1 MDMTVLN
8 ASGALALG
16 QRIVVSVDGT
26 IKVLEDG
33 QPLQAGDV
41 ILESQSENSE
51 SPISVK
57 RFSPEDGGEV
67 ELDQDI
73 ANIFAALEEGQDPT
87 ELGEEFVTAAG
98 ESGSSPVSSG
108 TIERDGE
115 ETIPGTEFVTTGF
128 EALGM
133 SRTQSLS
140 LLDAF
145 RSVDQPDS
153 LGTDSETIVD
163 TTAPDAPTLTLDTDS
178 GSAADDFLTNDGSF
192 TVGGTEEGATVEY
205 LVDGN
210 WTTTAPVPTEGDNT
224 ITVRQ
229 TDAAGNTSGSSELTF
244 TLDTT
249 APDAPTLTLD
259 TDSGSAAD
267 DFLTNDGSFTVG
279 GTEEGATV
287 EYLVDGNWTTTAP
300 VPTEGDN
307 TITVRQTDAAG
318 NTSGSSELTFTL
330 DTTAPDAPTL
340 TLDTDSGSAADDFLT
355 NDGSFTVG
363 GTEEGATVEYLV
375 DGNWTTTAPVP
386 TEGDNTITV
395 RQTDAAGNTSG
406 SSELTFTLDT
416 TAPDAPTLTLD
427 TDSGSAADDFL
438 TNDGSF
444 TVGGTEEGATVEY
457 LVDGNWTTTAPVP
470 TEGDNTITVRQTDA
484 AGNTSGSSELT
495 FTLDTTAPDAPTLTL
510 DTDSGSAADDFLT
523 NDGSF
528 TVGGTEEGATVEYLV
543 DGNWTTTAPVPTEG
557 DNTITVRQTDA
568 AGNTSGSSELTF
580 TLDTTAPDAPTV
592 VITEDT
598 NNDGTIDRTEI
609 AGKVD
614 VKVTVPAGAEVGDT
628 LKVSGQDD
636 VTLTQAD
643 LDNGVTYEYDRPEDG
658 QSLTVTATIVDQSGN
673 ESAEGTDSAS
683 MGDTTATAAPTVVI
697 TNEDESTSISW
708 SSLGFSSVDSDSSSF
723 GIEIQTLPLA
733 GVLEVQNREGD
744 WVPIEAGDSLSK
756 DLFDNQQIRFTPNF
770 DQSGSDSYSD
780 FGVGDQLQSYAE
792 VAFKPFDGTSTSSV
806 TSKLV
811 IDVEA
816 VADAPIINVSV
827 GDIYYAQSKPS
838 YDTSPEAIR
847 EYIASGGTSL
857 GGTQFDHISNE
868 GLVVANVGHA
878 GNDLMMV
885 PDGALAQTFVGDPQA
900 LLIDQQGSDTFVG
913 SRYNDIFI
921 GGTGIFDNT
930 SSVDSVIYQGNM
942 SEYNIEF
949 SEVVGDVAAHWRV
962 SDQFGR
968 DTIDTVLPTDSS
980 GDTLFEIERVI
991 FQDAVTDL
999 NTADGTFTVVQDK
1012 ILPIDI
1018 DVDLSDI
1025 DGSEYLATT
1034 AMLEGIPEGIL
1045 VFANGQLLNIDA
1057 DGNYGIALNSEGQAN
1072 LEIRIPYD
1080 YNGETDFPINI
1091 VSTSSESSNADT
1103 ATSVKSVDI
1112 NFREYTIDDG
1122 TGGDDIL
1129 EGTDDNDLIIGDVQ
1143 GTQVVAGQ
1151 NYNLSFILDT
1161 SGSMGRF
1168 NVESA
1173 KNELRTVL
1181 GRLIDNAEEDD
1192 AGNVNVLISD
1202 FSDEVNVSF
1211 SIDLNAE
1218 NAAQLVEDAISAI
1231 QPTPYVTNYEDAF
1244 RNSLEWFTQQNSGKN
1259 VTYFISDG
1267 DASVSNDDSRLVIDF
1282 DEIYIDYD
1290 LESGEL
1296 ITLKD
1301 VLPDIYVGG
1310 EVTYKGEVLV
1320 NASNQLVSPLT
1331 GSIIGTF
1338 GTSLGQLVYF
1348 DYQNNYYAEARHMY
1362 SILEK
1367 VSEVEAIGIGNV
1379 VSQLS
1384 DFDSDG
1390 FVTNDV
1396 NIEDIADVILGY
1408 EIDILQG
1415 VDSSDG
1421 KGGDDILFGDAIQF
1435 DGIEAQGVSAIQ
1447 EYIAQST
1454 GADLSSITPRDIHQF
1469 IRDNI
1474 VDFNQSREGDK
1485 SDSLVGGEGKDLL
1498 FGQGGDDS
1506 LDGGEGADILVGG
1519 QGFDILTG
1527 GDGNDVFIWHVN
1539 DFETEFVPTDIITDF
1554 SVYQDTIDLTDLLSE
1569 GEELEDI
1576 FENISAK
1583 VSENDVILDVEK
1595 DGKYQSIKINDVADQ
1610 LGYDAS
1616 GEVAG
1621 QALNQLLS
1629 DLMIRQQDS

>member
-153 LGTDSETIVD
+153 LGTDSETIVDTTAPDAPTLTLDTDSGSAADDFLTNDGSFTVGGTEEGATVEYLVDGNWTTTAPVPTEGDNTITVRQTDAAGNTSGSSELTFTLDTTAPDAPTLTLDTDSGSAADDFLTNDGSFTVGGTEEGATVEYLVDGNWTTTAPVPTEGDNTITVRQTDAAGNTSGSSELTFTLD

-847 EYIASGGTSL
+847 EYTR
-857 GGTQFDHISNE
+857 DH
-868 GLVVANVGHA
+868 
-878 GNDLMMV
+878 
-885 PDGALAQTFVGDPQA
+885 
-900 LLIDQQGSDTFVG
+900 
-913 SRYNDIFI
+913 
-921 GGTGIFDNT
+921 
-930 SSVDSVIYQGNM
+930 
-942 SEYNIEF
+942 
-949 SEVVGDVAAHWRV
+949 
-962 SDQFGR
+962 
-968 DTIDTVLPTDSS
+968 
-980 GDTLFEIERVI
+980 
-991 FQDAVTDL
+991 
-999 NTADGTFTVVQDK
+999 
-1012 ILPIDI
+1012 
-1018 DVDLSDI
+1018 
-1025 DGSEYLATT
+1025 
-1034 AMLEGIPEGIL
+1034 
-1045 VFANGQLLNIDA
+1045 
-1057 DGNYGIALNSEGQAN
+1057 
-1072 LEIRIPYD
+1072 
-1080 YNGETDFPINI
+1080 
-1091 VSTSSESSNADT
+1091 
-1103 ATSVKSVDI
+1103 
-1112 NFREYTIDDG
+1112 
-1122 TGGDDIL
+1122 
-1129 EGTDDNDLIIGDVQ
+1129 
-1143 GTQVVAGQ
+1143 
-1151 NYNLSFILDT
+1151 
-1161 SGSMGRF
+1161 
-1168 NVESA
+1168 
-1173 KNELRTVL
+1173 
-1181 GRLIDNAEEDD
+1181 
-1192 AGNVNVLISD
+1192 
-1202 FSDEVNVSF
+1202 
-1211 SIDLNAE
+1211 
-1218 NAAQLVEDAISAI
+1218 
-1231 QPTPYVTNYEDAF
+1231 
-1244 RNSLEWFTQQNSGKN
+1244 
-1259 VTYFISDG
+1259 
-1267 DASVSNDDSRLVIDF
+1267 
-1282 DEIYIDYD
+1282 
-1290 LESGEL
+1290 
-1296 ITLKD
+1296 
-1301 VLPDIYVGG
+1301 
-1310 EVTYKGEVLV
+1310 
-1320 NASNQLVSPLT
+1320 
-1331 GSIIGTF
+1331 
-1338 GTSLGQLVYF
+1338 
-1348 DYQNNYYAEARHMY
+1348 
-1362 SILEK
+1362 
-1367 VSEVEAIGIGNV
+1367 
-1379 VSQLS
+1379 
-1384 DFDSDG
+1384 
-1390 FVTNDV
+1390 
-1396 NIEDIADVILGY
+1396 
-1408 EIDILQG
+1408 
-1415 VDSSDG
+1415 
-1421 KGGDDILFGDAIQF
+1421 
-1435 DGIEAQGVSAIQ
+1435 
-1447 EYIAQST
+1447 
-1454 GADLSSITPRDIHQF
+1454 
-1469 IRDNI
+1469 
-1474 VDFNQSREGDK
+1474 
-1485 SDSLVGGEGKDLL
+1485 
-1498 FGQGGDDS
+1498 
-1506 LDGGEGADILVGG
+1506 
-1519 QGFDILTG
+1519 
-1527 GDGNDVFIWHVN
+1527 
-1539 DFETEFVPTDIITDF
+1539 
-1554 SVYQDTIDLTDLLSE
+1554 
-1569 GEELEDI
+1569 
-1576 FENISAK
+1576 
-1583 VSENDVILDVEK
+1583 
-1595 DGKYQSIKINDVADQ
+1595 
-1610 LGYDAS
+1610 
-1616 GEVAG
+1616 
-1621 QALNQLLS
+1621 
-1629 DLMIRQQDS
+1629 

>member
-1 MDMTVLN
+1 MIITEDTN
-8 ASGALALG
+8 N
-16 QRIVVSVDGT
+16 DGT
-26 IKVLEDG
+26 IDRTEIAGKVDVKVTVPAGAEVGDTLKVSSQDDVTLTQADLDNGVTYEYDRPADG
-33 QPLQAGDV
+33 QSL
-41 ILESQSENSE
+41 
-51 SPISVK
+51 
-57 RFSPEDGGEV
+57 
-67 ELDQDI
+67 
-73 ANIFAALEEGQDPT
+73 T
-87 ELGEEFVTAAG
+87 VTA
-98 ESGSSPVSSG
+98 
-108 TIERDGE
+108 TI
-115 ETIPGTEFVTTGF
+115 
-128 EALGM
+128 
-133 SRTQSLS
+133 
-140 LLDAF
+140 
-145 RSVDQPDS
+145 VDQS
-153 LGTDSETIVD
+153 GNESAEGTDSASMGD
-163 TTAPDAPTLTLDTDS
+163 TTA
-178 GSAADDFLTNDGSF
+178 
-192 TVGGTEEGATVEY
+192 
-205 LVDGN
+205 
-210 WTTTAPVPTEGDNT
+210 TA
-224 ITVRQ
+224 
-229 TDAAGNTSGSSELTF
+229 
-244 TLDTT
+244 
-249 APDAPTLTLD
+249 
-259 TDSGSAAD
+259 
-267 DFLTNDGSFTVG
+267 
-279 GTEEGATV
+279 
-287 EYLVDGNWTTTAP
+287 
-300 VPTEGDN
+300 
-307 TITVRQTDAAG
+307 
-318 NTSGSSELTFTL
+318 
-330 DTTAPDAPTL
+330 
-340 TLDTDSGSAADDFLT
+340 
-355 NDGSFTVG
+355 
-363 GTEEGATVEYLV
+363 
-375 DGNWTTTAPVP
+375 
-386 TEGDNTITV
+386 
-395 RQTDAAGNTSG
+395 
-406 SSELTFTLDT
+406 
-416 TAPDAPTLTLD
+416 
-427 TDSGSAADDFL
+427 
-438 TNDGSF
+438 
-444 TVGGTEEGATVEY
+444 
-457 LVDGNWTTTAPVP
+457 
-470 TEGDNTITVRQTDA
+470 
-484 AGNTSGSSELT
+484 
-495 FTLDTTAPDAPTLTL
+495 
-510 DTDSGSAADDFLT
+510 
-523 NDGSF
+523 
-528 TVGGTEEGATVEYLV
+528 
-543 DGNWTTTAPVPTEG
+543 
-557 DNTITVRQTDA
+557 
-568 AGNTSGSSELTF
+568 
-580 TLDTTAPDAPTV
+580 APTV

-614 VKVTVPAGAEVGDT
+614 VKVTVPAGAEVGDM
-628 LKVSGQDD
+628 LKVSSQDD

-643 LDNGVTYEYDRPEDG
+643 LDNGVTYEYDRPADG

-697 TNEDESTSISW
+697 TNEDESTFISW

-733 GVLEVQNREGD
+733 GVLEVQSREGD
-744 WVPIEAGDSLSK
+744 WVSIEAGDSLSK
-756 DLFDNQQIRFTPNF
+756 DLFDNQQIRFTPDF

-780 FGVGDQLQSYAE
+780 FGVGDQSQSYAE

-838 YDTSPEAIR
+838 YDTSPDAIR

-868 GLVVANVGHA
+868 GLVVANVGHT

-991 FQDAVTDL
+991 FQDAVIDL

-1018 DVDLSDI
+1018 DVDLSDV

-1045 VFANGQLLNIDA
+1045 VFANGQLLNIDT
-1057 DGNYGIALNSEGQAN
+1057 DGNYGIALNSEGEAN

-1091 VSTSSESSNADT
+1091 VSTSIESSNADT
-1103 ATSVKSVDI
+1103 ATSVKSVNI

-1143 GTQVVAGQ
+1143 GTQVIAGQ

-1161 SGSMGRF
+1161 SGSMGRA

-1181 GRLIDNAEEDD
+1181 GRLIDNAKEDD

-1202 FSDEVNVSF
+1202 FSAEVNVSF

-1244 RNSLEWFTQQNSGKN
+1244 KNSLEWFTQQNSGKN

-1267 DASVSNDDSRLVIDF
+1267 DASVSNNDTRLVIDF

-1310 EVTYKGEVLV
+1310 EVTYKGELLV

-1338 GTSLGQLVYF
+1338 GTSVGQLVYF

-1390 FVTNDV
+1390 SVMNDV

-1415 VDSSDG
+1415 ADSSDG

-1435 DGIEAQGVSAIQ
+1435 DGIEAQGVFAIQ

-1454 GADLSSITPRDIHQF
+1454 GAELSSITPRDIHQF

-1485 SDSLVGGEGKDLL
+1485 SDSLVGGEGEDLL

-1569 GEELEDI
+1569 GEELQDI

>member
-1 MDMTVLN
+1 DT
-8 ASGALALG
+8 
-16 QRIVVSVDGT
+16 QT
-26 IKVLEDG
+26 I
-33 QPLQAGDV
+33 
-41 ILESQSENSE
+41 
-51 SPISVK
+51 
-57 RFSPEDGGEV
+57 
-67 ELDQDI
+67 
-73 ANIFAALEEGQDPT
+73 
-87 ELGEEFVTAAG
+87 
-98 ESGSSPVSSG
+98 
-108 TIERDGE
+108 
-115 ETIPGTEFVTTGF
+115 
-128 EALGM
+128 
-133 SRTQSLS
+133 
-140 LLDAF
+140 
-145 RSVDQPDS
+145 
-153 LGTDSETIVD
+153 
-163 TTAPDAPTLTLDTDS
+163 
-178 GSAADDFLTNDGSF
+178 
-192 TVGGTEEGATVEY
+192 
-205 LVDGN
+205 
-210 WTTTAPVPTEGDNT
+210 T
-224 ITVRQ
+224 ITV
-229 TDAAGNTSGSSELTF
+229 TGTN
-244 TLDTT
+244 
-249 APDAPTLTLD
+249 DAPVVNV
-259 TDSGSAAD
+259 SAQ
-267 DFLTNDGSFTVG
+267 TV
-279 GTEEGATV
+279 
-287 EYLVDGNWTTTAP
+287 
-300 VPTEGDN
+300 
-307 TITVRQTDAAG
+307 IDA
-318 NTSGSSELTFTL
+318 
-330 DTTAPDAPTL
+330 
-340 TLDTDSGSAADDFLT
+340 
-355 NDGSFTVG
+355 
-363 GTEEGATVEYLV
+363 Y
-375 DGNWTTTAPVP
+375 
-386 TEGDNTITV
+386 
-395 RQTDAAGNTSG
+395 
-406 SSELTFTLDT
+406 
-416 TAPDAPTLTLD
+416 
-427 TDSGSAADDFL
+427 
-438 TNDGSF
+438 
-444 TVGGTEEGATVEY
+444 
-457 LVDGNWTTTAPVP
+457 
-470 TEGDNTITVRQTDA
+470 
-484 AGNTSGSSELT
+484 
-495 FTLDTTAPDAPTLTL
+495 
-510 DTDSGSAADDFLT
+510 
-523 NDGSF
+523 
-528 TVGGTEEGATVEYLV
+528 
-543 DGNWTTTAPVPTEG
+543 
-557 DNTITVRQTDA
+557 
-568 AGNTSGSSELTF
+568 
-580 TLDTTAPDAPTV
+580 
-592 VITEDT
+592 
-598 NNDGTIDRTEI
+598 
-609 AGKVD
+609 
-614 VKVTVPAGAEVGDT
+614 
-628 LKVSGQDD
+628 
-636 VTLTQAD
+636 
-643 LDNGVTYEYDRPEDG
+643 
-658 QSLTVTATIVDQSGN
+658 
-673 ESAEGTDSAS
+673 
-683 MGDTTATAAPTVVI
+683 
-697 TNEDESTSISW
+697 EDESTFISW
-708 SSLGFSSVDSDSSSF
+708 SSLGVSDVDSESSAF

-733 GVLEVQNREGD
+733 GVLEVQNREGG
-744 WVPIEAGDSLSK
+744 WVSIEAGDRISK
-756 DLFDNQQIRFTPNF
+756 DFFDNQQIRFTPDF

-780 FGVGDQLQSYAE
+780 FGVGEQLQSYAE

-838 YDTSPEAIR
+838 YDTSPDAIR

-991 FQDAVTDL
+991 FQDAVIDL

-1018 DVDLSDI
+1018 DVDLSDV

-1034 AMLEGIPEGIL
+1034 AMLDGIPEGIL
-1045 VFANGQLLNIDA
+1045 VFANGQLLNIDT
-1057 DGNYGIALNSEGQAN
+1057 DGNYGIALNSEGEAN

-1091 VSTSSESSNADT
+1091 VSTSIESSNADT
-1103 ATSVKSVDI
+1103 ATSVKSVNI

-1143 GTQVVAGQ
+1143 GTQVIAGQ

-1161 SGSMGRF
+1161 SGSMGRA

-1181 GRLIDNAEEDD
+1181 GRLIDNAKEDD

-1202 FSDEVNVSF
+1202 FSAEVNVSF

-1244 RNSLEWFTQQNSGKN
+1244 KNSLEWFTQQNSGKN

-1267 DASVSNDDSRLVIDF
+1267 DSSVSNNDTRLVIDF

-1296 ITLKD
+1296 VTLKD

-1310 EVTYKGEVLV
+1310 EVTYKGELLV

-1338 GTSLGQLVYF
+1338 GTSVGQLVYF

-1390 FVTNDV
+1390 SVMNDV

-1415 VDSSDG
+1415 ADSSDG

-1435 DGIEAQGVSAIQ
+1435 DGIEAQGVFAIQ

-1454 GADLSSITPRDIHQF
+1454 GAELSSITPRDIHQF

-1485 SDSLVGGEGKDLL
+1485 SDSLVGGEGEDLL

-1569 GEELEDI
+1569 GEELQDI